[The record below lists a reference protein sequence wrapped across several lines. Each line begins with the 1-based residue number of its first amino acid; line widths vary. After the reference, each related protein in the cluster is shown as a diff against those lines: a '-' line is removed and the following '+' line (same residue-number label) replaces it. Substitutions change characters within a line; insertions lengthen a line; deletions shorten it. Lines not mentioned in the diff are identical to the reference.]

1 MQNRLRDTWNAGK
14 PALNG
19 WLGIPSSFSAELM
32 SMQDFDSIT
41 IDLQHGLVDYTT
53 AVPMMQAMAASGATI
68 LCRVPWLEP
77 GIIQKLLDAGAMGI
91 ICPMVNTRADAE
103 AFVGATRYAPDGYRS
118 SGPVRAGAIN
128 ADYHNQA
135 NTQIVSMAMV
145 ETEQAVNNV
154 AEICATPGLT
164 GIYVG
169 PSDLS
174 ITMGEAPG
182 LDRKPGKVYDA
193 IQHVREVA
201 QAAGIKAGLHCMT
214 PDYIR
219 QMFAAGF
226 DFATLSND
234 VRLLTAAVTAQV
246 AEVRA

>member
-1 MQNRLRDTWNAGK
+1 
-14 PALNG
+14 
-19 WLGIPSSFSAELM
+19 
-32 SMQDFDSIT
+32 
-41 IDLQHGLVDYTT
+41 
-53 AVPMMQAMAASGATI
+53 
-68 LCRVPWLEP
+68 
-77 GIIQKLLDAGAMGI
+77 
-91 ICPMVNTRADAE
+91 
-103 AFVGATRYAPDGYRS
+103 
-118 SGPVRAGAIN
+118 
-128 ADYHNQA
+128 
-135 NTQIVSMAMV
+135 V
-145 ETEQAVNNV
+145 ETEQAVNNA

-174 ITMGEAPG
+174 VTMGEQPG